1 MHAFERLQF
10 DYSDR
15 VPIVTTADAVTVLA
29 LPTASAT
36 VIEYPTLV
44 KAGLLGTVQVYL
56 YVPDLEVAPSTD
68 RKTVGL
74 LFAGPMATMKLA
86 GG

>member
-1 MHAFERLQF
+1 M
-10 DYSDR
+10 
-15 VPIVTTADAVTVLA
+15 
-29 LPTASAT
+29 
-36 VIEYPTLV
+36 EYPTLV